1 MEGIQY
7 AKFCL
12 DDVKTRILV
21 NKKLAIRHYN
31 MSLTMKTTTS
41 TGKIQKYR
49 KKLKIKKKLRKL
61 VHRSQKINSYKT
73 KPLIR

>member
-12 DDVKTRILV
+12 DDVKTRIFV
-21 NKKLAIRHYN
+21 IKKLSIRHNN

-41 TGKIQKYR
+41 TGKIQKYSR
-49 KKLKIKKKLRKL
+49 KVREESVDAI
-61 VHRSQKINSYKT
+61 
-73 KPLIR
+73 